1 MEIQGFRK
9 YISKG
14 RAGVP
19 KVCIRKNGQI
29 GFNSPAV
36 AKYDLDVFDF
46 VVLHISEK
54 KDRVAIQF
62 TNNKAD
68 SGLIKLQT
76 RPGSF
81 AFSARN
87 FLGVHDIDWSK
98 TINLDFLWDPKDKVA
113 IFKIPENNHG

>member
-1 MEIQGFRK
+1 MEIQGFKK

-29 GFNSPAV
+29 SFNSPAV
-36 AKYDLDVFDF
+36 ARFDLDVFDF
-46 VVLHISEK
+46 VILHISER

-62 TNNKAD
+62 TNNKTD

-87 FLGVHDIDWSK
+87 FLGVNDIDWSK